1 MYDFFSQNKVL
12 VMEASVLKD
21 RACQQLGWTE
31 KQYWYRSTYK
41 QQLTPAERIA
51 MGTILNTIRVEVAE
65 GNIDLRAYNLRYN
78 Q

>member
-1 MYDFFSQNKVL
+1 MYDFLSQNKVM
-12 VMEASVLKD
+12 VVEANVLKD
-21 RACQQLGWTE
+21 RACHQLGWTE
-31 KQYWYRSTYK
+31 KQYWYRAAYR

-65 GNIDLRAYNLRYN
+65 GTLDLRAYNLRYN